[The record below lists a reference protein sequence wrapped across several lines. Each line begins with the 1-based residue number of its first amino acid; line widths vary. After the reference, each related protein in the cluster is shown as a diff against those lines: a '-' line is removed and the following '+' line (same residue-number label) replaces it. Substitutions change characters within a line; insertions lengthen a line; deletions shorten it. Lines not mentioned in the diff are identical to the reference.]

1 MFRQQLSDLF
11 YRVGKANVTAKLK
24 ELDEFQWKSSAE
36 IARLQQQYLY
46 QTLRYA
52 GLHIPYYRNLFRQIG
67 FQPEEILEDV
77 AAIQKIPPLSKSLI
91 RQNADRLITTEAAK
105 QAELY
110 KIKTGGTTGEPLNFT
125 KDAVYRNY
133 NIAHDYHVMTWAGW
147 QIGQPQFWLW
157 GHVPDADG
165 PSASL
170 VTQAKVTQAKEYLAA
185 RYDSNAFILGD
196 DSMGKFAAQI
206 QKKPG
211 GILWSYV
218 STAHRFAQFI
228 KDKNYTNLHLKAV
241 YTAAEPLFESQ
252 RQLVQDVFRAP
263 VFNNYSSIDTG
274 DIASECDQ
282 HKGLHI
288 LARNCYVEV
297 LRDGRPVPDGEEG
310 EFVITTLTNF
320 GAPLIRYQIEDWGRK
335 SDRQCACGRGLP
347 MLEVVEGRKIDLFKT
362 QDGRTVYGAFAKDL
376 IPTLGDVRQ
385 FQVVQKSLDLLVFK
399 IVHKGNI
406 DQKRLARIVQVSKD
420 ALGENVEVRFEFVDH
435 LPATPTGKHR
445 YLVSDVK

>member
-1 MFRQQLSDLF
+1 MAFRQQLSGLF
-11 YRVGKANVTAKLK
+11 YRMGKADVAARLR
-24 ELDEFQWKSSAE
+24 ELDRLQWKSPAE
-36 IARLQQQYLY
+36 VARLQQQYLH

-52 GLHIPYYRNLFRQIG
+52 NAYVPYYQQVFQQAG
-67 FQPEEILEDV
+67 FHPDDILKDP
-77 AAIQKIPPLSKSLI
+77 AAIQKIPLLSKSLI
-91 RQNADRLITTEAAK
+91 RQNADRLISVDPAK

-110 KIKTGGTTGEPLNFT
+110 KIKTGGTTGEPLHFT
-125 KDAVYRNY
+125 KDALYRSY

-157 GHVPDADG
+157 GHVPDAN
-165 PSASL
+165 PPAASL
-170 VTQAKVTQAKEYLAA
+170 LTRAKEYLAA
-185 RYDSNAFILGD
+185 RYDSNAFILSD
-196 DSMGKFAAQI
+196 ESMGKFAAQI
-206 QKKPG
+206 QKNPG

-228 KDKNYTNLHLKAV
+228 RDKTYPNLRLKAV

-252 RQLVQDVFRAP
+252 RQFIQDVLRAP

-274 DIASECDQ
+274 DIASECNQ
-282 HKGLHI
+282 HQGLHI
-288 LARNCYVEV
+288 LARNCCVEV
-297 LRDGRPVPDGEEG
+297 LRNGRPAPDGEEG

-335 SDRQCACGRGLP
+335 SNRQCACGRGLP
-347 MLEVVEGRKIDLFKT
+347 LLEVVEGRKIDLFKT
-362 QDGRTVYGAFAKDL
+362 RDGRTVYGAFAKDL

-399 IVHKGNI
+399 IAHKGPL
-406 DQKRLARIVQVSKD
+406 DQNRLARIAQVSKD
-420 ALGENVEVRFEFVDH
+420 ALGENVEVRFEFVDR

-445 YLVSDVK
+445 YLVSELK